1 MAAMYRVKSAFLKTN
16 PNAVTLFDGV
26 PVALSG
32 KDLTITKPG
41 TVTHPP
47 TSKTVKGATS
57 AQLKH
62 LFEVERNPHIEKID
76 E

>member
-1 MAAMYRVKSAFLKTN
+1 MAATYRVKSAFLKTY

-32 KDLTITKPG
+32 KDLTITTPG

-47 TSKTVKGATS
+47 TSKTIKGVTS

-62 LFEVERNPHIEKID
+62 LFEVEHHPNIEKI
-76 E
+76 EE